1 MLAGDLTV
9 EGERL
14 GPGDYCAAAT
24 RTMHHE
30 TVSEG
35 GCTFVLATSE
45 RDEVVLQPH
54 ARTAPDVGL
63 TFVRAGE
70 GGWRPGIVPGVE
82 IRRLY
87 RDRARGTVTELV
99 RMAAGTRL
107 PGHRHITSE
116 EFYML
121 SGDAQIAG
129 ERLDPG
135 DYYRAAA
142 STTHDVTFTERGCEF
157 LLISSAVETL
167 A

>member
-14 GPGDYCAAAT
+14 VAGDYCAAAAGT
-24 RTMHHE
+24 IHFE

-45 RDEVVLQPH
+45 RDEVLSQPL
-54 ARTAPDVGL
+54 ARTDRDVGL
-63 TFVRAGE
+63 TFVRAAE
-70 GGWRPGIVPGVE
+70 GAWRPDVAQGVE

-99 RMAAGTRL
+99 RMAMGARL
-107 PGHRHITSE
+107 PRHKHITSE

-121 SGDAQIAG
+121 SGDAQVTG
-129 ERLDPG
+129 ETLKSG

-142 STTHDVTFTERGCEF
+142 GSSHDVTSTERGCEF
-157 LLISSAVETL
+157 LLISSAVEAL
-167 A
+167 G

>member
-14 GPGDYCAAAT
+14 VAGDYCAAAAG
-24 RTMHHE
+24 TMHHE

-45 RDEVVLQPH
+45 RDEVVLQPP

-63 TFVRAGE
+63 TFVRAAE
-70 GGWRPGIVPGVE
+70 GGWRLGVAPGVE

-87 RDRARGTVTELV
+87 RDRSRGTVTGLV

-107 PGHRHITSE
+107 PGHHPITSE
-116 EFYML
+116 EFVML
-121 SGDAQIAG
+121 SGDAQIGRRSSPATTTA
-129 ERLDPG
+129 PQ
-135 DYYRAAA
+135 RARPMTSPTRSAF
-142 STTHDVTFTERGCEF
+142 V
-157 LLISSAVETL
+157 SSC
-167 A
+167 